1 MAQHSPTAGQ
11 PRRDVVDW
19 ENEGAHHAQADDL
32 EPLGIT
38 RTLIEAF
45 TVGPYRYT
53 NRADAIAQAR
63 RMKVGGQ

>member
-1 MAQHSPTAGQ
+1 MAQHFLTAGQ
-11 PRRDVVDW
+11 PRGDVIDW
-19 ENEGAHHAQADDL
+19 ENEGGHLAQANDL

-38 RTLIEAF
+38 RTLVEAF
-45 TVGPYRYT
+45 AIGPYRYT